1 MNRRIEFA
9 IDCADCLVTLFGV
22 FLAKRRNNDMVIIRK
37 HPFAERKRKP
47 MLEAVD
53 LIFVGIIVD
62 VHDFVYVI
70 HIVMATSS
78 FALVHCMHYPSS
90 HGRSL
95 KDEQRRQSPLHH
107 KFSRSAS
114 PKLLRPRLDKQRP
127 FTATPNGEGT
137 ELNIRNTLQ
146 QASAA
151 LTVVS
156 DTPRLDAEL
165 LMAHALGIS
174 RESLLLGEMSNEA
187 PACFAPLL
195 ARRLT
200 HEPLAYITGARDFWT
215 ISLTVTRAVL
225 IPRPDSETLIEAAL
239 AHFGEAGPESILDLG
254 TGSGALL
261 LAAMSEWPSAH
272 GLGVDA
278 SPEALEVAKGNAE
291 ALGLS
296 AEFRLGNWTDG
307 IVERFDLILCN
318 PPYVETCAT
327 LSPEVLNEP
336 HAALF
341 AGADGLDDYRCII
354 PQLPALLTQ
363 NGAAILEIG
372 STQAQAVSELADAA
386 GFSVTI
392 HQDLGG
398 RDRCLLLQR
407 ST

>member
-1 MNRRIEFA
+1 
-9 IDCADCLVTLFGV
+9 V
-22 FLAKRRNNDMVIIRK
+22 
-37 HPFAERKRKP
+37 
-47 MLEAVD
+47 
-53 LIFVGIIVD
+53 
-62 VHDFVYVI
+62 
-70 HIVMATSS
+70 
-78 FALVHCMHYPSS
+78 
-90 HGRSL
+90 
-95 KDEQRRQSPLHH
+95 
-107 KFSRSAS
+107 
-114 PKLLRPRLDKQRP
+114 
-127 FTATPNGEGT
+127 
-137 ELNIRNTLQ
+137 NIRDTLQ

-151 LTVVS
+151 LGALS

-174 RESLLLGEMSNEA
+174 REALLMGEMSIEA
-187 PACFAPLL
+187 PACFALLL

-215 ISLTVTRAVL
+215 ISLIVTPAVL

-261 LAAMSEWPSAH
+261 LAALSEWPEAR

-278 SPEALEVAKGNAE
+278 SPEALDVAKKNAA

-296 AEFRLGNWTDG
+296 AEFRISNWAEG
-307 IVERFDLILCN
+307 IAETFDLILCN
-318 PPYVETCAT
+318 PPYVENDAA

-372 STQAQAVSELADAA
+372 SSQAQAVSELANAA
-386 GFSVTI
+386 GFIVTI